1 MDAVLKGMVLD
12 APGQEAQLEN
22 SMDSLDEQI
31 STFQDKQDSLQNS
44 VCTKVATDLESYLIG
59 VKFEPFSNYDMY
71 KGGNYNQALS
81 SDGSIVD
88 WKVYLLIPTVNL
100 IYVNANQFKCDGDL
114 TGSFPDGS
122 DLQIILGGS
131 TKVHSTVGGTIFDG
145 GITTVTLDDEV
156 CDNTISSVYIFQ
168 YQYLAGDDSTID
180 DFKTNWDFGHDYIV
194 LPLGQ
199 TGTYGTQDNIAKLN
213 MAKNMLQF
221 NLTKM
226 SDSVTILEQFI

>member
-1 MDAVLKGMVLD
+1 MDAVLKGMVID
-12 APGQEAQLEN
+12 APGQTGQLETGVE
-22 SMDSLDEQI
+22 SLDEQI
-31 STFQDKQDSLQNS
+31 ATFQDKQDSLQNN

-100 IYVNANQFKCDGDL
+100 TSNNPDEFECDDDL
-114 TGSFPDGS
+114 TGSFPDGT
-122 DLQIILGGS
+122 DVQIILGGS
-131 TKVHSTVGGTIFDG
+131 TKVHSTVASTSFLG

-156 CDNTISSVYIFQ
+156 CDNTISSVYIFH

-180 DFKTNWDFGHDYIV
+180 DFKTNWDFAHDYIIQ
-194 LPLGQ
+194 PLGES
-199 TGTYGTQDNIAKLN
+199 GSYGTQDNIAKLN
-213 MAKNMLQF
+213 MAKNMLQSDI
-221 NLTKM
+221 TKIG
-226 SDSVTILEQFI
+226 DSATILEPFI